1 VLGAWQSGIGI
12 QPHPHTPT
20 KCAIVPGDP
29 AKATRGGLLLAG
41 GLLLLPG
48 CFLVVASLRFF
59 GGRPVF
65 RFVVFSGDFVCVCV
79 FSIFKQCAGSHWE
92 PTMSARPRPAVC
104 CRCALRCCCASCLSP
119 SWWLVLVLG
128 VLCVYSM
135 SLLLLIAVPAVEVSG
150 TRIRGLEINATKSR
164 TRLFKRRA

>member
-1 VLGAWQSGIGI
+1 LAKRDWDTT
-12 QPHPHTPT
+12 TPT
-20 KCAIVPGDP
+20 HTNKMCHSARRSSQGDP
-29 AKATRGGLLLAG
+29 RGAATATRGRSAVVTGL
-41 GLLLLPG
+41 
-48 CFLVVASLRFF
+48 FF
-59 GGRPVF
+59 GGCFPPF
-65 RFVVFSGDFVCVCV
+65 FWWQAGFSFCCIFGRFCVCV

-104 CRCALRCCCASCLSP
+104 CRCALCCCCASCLSP
-119 SWWLVLVLG
+119 YWWLVLVLG